1 MAIEPASTAT
11 QLADTNALPLTVQVI
26 ILLGAALFF
35 APIFKKLGLGTVL
48 GYLAAGTVL
57 GALPFKVSDGDAL
70 LHFAELGIVFL
81 LFIIGLELKPSRLWA
96 LRHGIFGIGFLQVA
110 VSALVLGAICLMLDF
125 TWQISLLIG
134 VGLAQSSTAFAMQI
148 LAEGD
153 ELNTRNGQST
163 FSIVLFQD
171 IAIVPILAAI
181 PFLVPELFK
190 EIVGTPVTAPTWT
203 DALQVAGVGAG
214 LILIGHYCLNPLF
227 RVVANTGAR
236 EMMIVVALFV
246 VLGAGFATE
255 QIGLSMAMG
264 AFLAGVMLADSSYRH
279 ELEANIEP
287 FRGLLLGLFFMAV
300 GLSLDLNV
308 VAENWL
314 TILVAAPLIM
324 LIKAAVIYAIF
335 RSFKRSHNEAIRVAS
350 LLPQVGEFAFVIFS
364 TAVAAF
370 VVSTNLASIIT
381 AIVTVT
387 MALTPLFAKLGD
399 RLIIHAEEDEIEEDF
414 EGANGSVLVVGFGRF
429 GQIVSQSLLA
439 EGIPTT
445 VIDHSAERI
454 RSAAKF
460 GFRVYYGEGRRIDVL
475 RAAGIERARIV
486 AVCSDT
492 SQRTTEI
499 IDLIRKHYP
508 DIKIYARAYD
518 RIHALELTNKEID
531 FYVREIFESALLMGR
546 ALLDG
551 MDVPPERVDYVIEDV
566 RKRDLGRLQL
576 QQVKGVFA
584 GKDQLYGN
592 NVEPEPLNEPITQAK
607 MLSEETEKI
616 ANEDS

>member
-1 MAIEPASTAT
+1 MATEPVTTAT
-11 QLADTNALPLTVQVI
+11 QIVETNALPLTVQVI
-26 ILLGAALFF
+26 ILLGAALFIV
-35 APIFKKLGLGTVL
+35 PIFKKLGLGTVL

-110 VSALVLGAICLMLDF
+110 LSALVLGAICLMLDF

-171 IAIVPILAAI
+171 IAIVPILAVI

-190 EIVGTPVTAPTWT
+190 EIVGTPVAAPTWT

-227 RVVANTGAR
+227 RMVANTGAR

-300 GLSLDLNV
+300 GLSLDLKV
-308 VAENWL
+308 VADNWL

-324 LIKAAVIYAIF
+324 LVKAAVIYAIF
-335 RSFKRSHNEAIRVAS
+335 RAFKRSHNEAIRVAS

-399 RLIIHAEEDEIEEDF
+399 RLIIQAEEDEIEEDF
-414 EGANGSVLVVGFGRF
+414 EGANGSVLVIGFGRF

-486 AVCSDT
+486 AVCADT
-492 SQRTTEI
+492 AERTSEI
-499 IDLIRKHYP
+499 IDLIRNHYP
-508 DIKIYARAYD
+508 DIKIYVRAYD

-531 FYVREIFESALLMGR
+531 FQVREIFESALVMGR

-566 RKRDLGRLQL
+566 RKRDLGRLHL

-592 NVEPEPLNEPITQAK
+592 DVEPEPLNEPTTQAK
-607 MLSEETEKI
+607 MLSKETEKI

>member
-1 MAIEPASTAT
+1 MATEQVSTAT
-11 QLADTNALPLTVQVI
+11 QIVETNALPLTVQVI

-110 VSALVLGAICLMLDF
+110 LSALVLGAICLLLGF

-171 IAIVPILAAI
+171 IAIVPILAII

-190 EIVGTPVTAPTWT
+190 DIVGTPVAAPTWT
-203 DALQVAGVGAG
+203 DALEVVGVGAG
-214 LILIGHYCLNPLF
+214 LILIGRYCLNPLF
-227 RVVANTGAR
+227 RMVANTGAR

-300 GLSLDLNV
+300 GLSLDLKV
-308 VAENWL
+308 VADNWL
-314 TILVAAPLIM
+314 IILIAAPMIM
-324 LIKAAVIYAIF
+324 LMKAAIIYLIF
-335 RSFKRSHNEAIRVAS
+335 RAFKRSHNEAIRVAS

-370 VVSTNLASIIT
+370 VVSANLASIIT

-399 RLIIHAEEDEIEEDF
+399 RLMVHAKEDEIEEDF
-414 EGANGSVLVVGFGRF
+414 EGANGSVLVIGFGRF

-492 SQRTTEI
+492 AERTSEI
-499 IDLIRKHYP
+499 IDLIRSHYP
-508 DIKIYARAYD
+508 DIKIYVRTYD
-518 RIHALELTNKEID
+518 RIHALELTTKEID
-531 FYVREIFESALLMGR
+531 FQVREIFESALLMGR

-551 MDVPPERVDYVIEDV
+551 MGVPPERVDYVIDDV

-584 GKDQLYGN
+584 GKDRLYGN
-592 NVEPEPLNEPITQAK
+592 KVEPEPLNEPTTQAK
-607 MLSEETEKI
+607 MLSKETEKI
-616 ANEDS
+616 ATEDS

>member
-1 MAIEPASTAT
+1 MATETVSTAT

-81 LFIIGLELKPSRLWA
+81 LFIIGLELKPSRLWK

-110 VSALVLGAICLMLDF
+110 LSAIILGAICLLLGF
-125 TWQISLLIG
+125 SWQISSLIG
-134 VGLAQSSTAFAMQI
+134 IGLAQSSTAFAMQI

-190 EIVGTPVTAPTWT
+190 EIVGTPVAAPTWT
-203 DALQVAGVGAG
+203 DALEVVGVGAG
-214 LILIGHYCLNPLF
+214 LILIGRYCLNPLF
-227 RVVANTGAR
+227 RVIANTGAR

-300 GLSLDLNV
+300 GLSLDLSV
-308 VAENWL
+308 VAKNWVI
-314 TILVAAPLIM
+314 ILAAAPLIM

-335 RSFKRSHNEAIRVAS
+335 RGFKRSHNEAVRVAS

-399 RLIIHAEEDEIEEDF
+399 RLMIQPEEDEIEEDF
-414 EGANGSVLVVGFGRF
+414 EGANGSVLVIGFGRF

-439 EGIPTT
+439 EGISTT

-486 AVCSDT
+486 AICSDT
-492 SQRTTEI
+492 SERTSEI
-499 IDLIRKHYP
+499 VDLIRAHYP

-518 RIHALELTNKEID
+518 RVHALELMTKETD
-531 FYVREIFESALLMGR
+531 FQVREMFESALLMGR

-566 RKRDLGRLQL
+566 RRRDIGRLQL

-584 GKDQLYGN
+584 GRDMPYGN
-592 NVEPEPLNEPITQAK
+592 KVEPEPLNEPTTQAK
-607 MLSEETEKI
+607 MLSEETKKI

>member
-1 MAIEPASTAT
+1 MV
-11 QLADTNALPLTVQVI
+11 AD
-26 ILLGAALFF
+26 
-35 APIFKKLGLGTVL
+35 
-48 GYLAAGTVL
+48 
-57 GALPFKVSDGDAL
+57 
-70 LHFAELGIVFL
+70 
-81 LFIIGLELKPSRLWA
+81 
-96 LRHGIFGIGFLQVA
+96 
-110 VSALVLGAICLMLDF
+110 
-125 TWQISLLIG
+125 
-134 VGLAQSSTAFAMQI
+134 
-148 LAEGD
+148 
-153 ELNTRNGQST
+153 
-163 FSIVLFQD
+163 
-171 IAIVPILAAI
+171 
-181 PFLVPELFK
+181 
-190 EIVGTPVTAPTWT
+190 
-203 DALQVAGVGAG
+203 
-214 LILIGHYCLNPLF
+214 
-227 RVVANTGAR
+227 
-236 EMMIVVALFV
+236 
-246 VLGAGFATE
+246 
-255 QIGLSMAMG
+255 
-264 AFLAGVMLADSSYRH
+264 
-279 ELEANIEP
+279 
-287 FRGLLLGLFFMAV
+287 
-300 GLSLDLNV
+300 
-308 VAENWL
+308 NWL

-324 LIKAAVIYAIF
+324 LTKAAIIYLIF
-335 RSFKRSHNEAIRVAS
+335 RGFKRSHNEAIRVAS

-399 RLIIHAEEDEIEEDF
+399 RLILQAKEDEIEEDF
-414 EGANGSVLVVGFGRF
+414 EGANGSVLVIGFGRF

-486 AVCSDT
+486 AVCADT
-492 SQRTTEI
+492 AERTSEI
-499 IDLIRKHYP
+499 IDLIRNHYP
-508 DIKIYARAYD
+508 DIKIYVRAYD
-518 RIHALELTNKEID
+518 RIHALELTSKEID
-531 FYVREIFESALLMGR
+531 FQVREIFESALLMGR

-584 GKDQLYGN
+584 GKDKLYGN
-592 NVEPEPLNEPITQAK
+592 KVEPEPLNEPTTQAK

>member
-1 MAIEPASTAT
+1 MAVEPATTAT
-11 QLADTNALPLTVQVI
+11 QLLETTTLPLTVQVI
-26 ILLGAALFF
+26 ILLGAALLF
-35 APIFKKLGLGTVL
+35 APIFKKLGLGSVL

-57 GALPFKVSDGDAL
+57 SALPFEVSDGDAL

-110 VSALVLGAICLMLDF
+110 VSALILGAICLILDF

-171 IAIVPILAAI
+171 IAIVPILAVI

-190 EIVGTPVTAPTWT
+190 EIVGTPVAAPTWT
-203 DALQVAGVGAG
+203 DALEVVGVGAG
-214 LILIGHYCLNPLF
+214 LILIGRYCLNPLF
-227 RVVANTGAR
+227 RIIANTGAR

-300 GLSLDLNV
+300 GLSLDLKV
-308 VAENWL
+308 VADNWL
-314 TILVAAPLIM
+314 TILVAAPMIM
-324 LIKAAVIYAIF
+324 LIKAAIIYGIF

-399 RLIIHAEEDEIEEDF
+399 RLIIHAKEDEIEEDF
-414 EGANGSVLVVGFGRF
+414 EGANGSVLVIGFGRF

-475 RAAGIERARIV
+475 RAAGIERVRIV
-486 AVCSDT
+486 AVCADT
-492 SQRTTEI
+492 ADRTSEI
-499 IDLIRKHYP
+499 IDLIRNHYS
-508 DIKIYARAYD
+508 DIKIYVRAYD

-531 FYVREIFESALLMGR
+531 FQVREIFESALVMGR

-584 GKDQLYGN
+584 GKDKLYGN
-592 NVEPEPLNEPITQAK
+592 NVEPEPLNEPTTQAK

-616 ANEDS
+616 ANKDS

>member
-1 MAIEPASTAT
+1 MATEPVSTAT
-11 QLADTNALPLTVQVI
+11 QLVETNALPLTVQVI

-110 VSALVLGAICLMLDF
+110 LSAIVLGSICILLDF

-171 IAIVPILAAI
+171 IAIVPILAVI

-190 EIVGTPVTAPTWT
+190 DIVGTPVTAPTWT
-203 DALQVAGVGAG
+203 DALEVVGVGAG
-214 LILIGHYCLNPLF
+214 LILIGRYCLNPLF
-227 RVVANTGAR
+227 RMVANTGAR

-300 GLSLDLNV
+300 GLSLDLKV
-308 VAENWL
+308 VADNWL

-324 LIKAAVIYAIF
+324 LAKAAVIYAIF
-335 RSFKRSHNEAIRVAS
+335 RGFKRSHNEAIRVAS

-399 RLIIHAEEDEIEEDF
+399 RLIIHTEEDEIEEDF
-414 EGANGSVLVVGFGRF
+414 EGANGSVLVIGFGRF

-486 AVCSDT
+486 AVCADT
-492 SQRTTEI
+492 AERTSEI
-499 IDLIRKHYP
+499 IDLIRNHYP
-508 DIKIYARAYD
+508 DIKIYVRAYD

-531 FYVREIFESALLMGR
+531 FQVREIFESALLMGR

-584 GKDQLYGN
+584 GKDELYGN
-592 NVEPEPLNEPITQAK
+592 KVEPEPLNEPTTQAK

>member
-1 MAIEPASTAT
+1 M
-11 QLADTNALPLTVQVI
+11 
-26 ILLGAALFF
+26 
-35 APIFKKLGLGTVL
+35 
-48 GYLAAGTVL
+48 
-57 GALPFKVSDGDAL
+57 
-70 LHFAELGIVFL
+70 
-81 LFIIGLELKPSRLWA
+81 
-96 LRHGIFGIGFLQVA
+96 
-110 VSALVLGAICLMLDF
+110 
-125 TWQISLLIG
+125 
-134 VGLAQSSTAFAMQI
+134 
-148 LAEGD
+148 
-153 ELNTRNGQST
+153 
-163 FSIVLFQD
+163 
-171 IAIVPILAAI
+171 
-181 PFLVPELFK
+181 
-190 EIVGTPVTAPTWT
+190 
-203 DALQVAGVGAG
+203 
-214 LILIGHYCLNPLF
+214 
-227 RVVANTGAR
+227 VANTGAR

-300 GLSLDLNV
+300 GLSLDLKV
-308 VAENWL
+308 VADNWL
-314 TILVAAPLIM
+314 IILIAAPLIM
-324 LIKAAVIYAIF
+324 LTKAAIIYLIF
-335 RSFKRSHNEAIRVAS
+335 RGFKRSHNQAIRVAT

-370 VVSTNLASIIT
+370 VVSANLASIIT

-399 RLIIHAEEDEIEEDF
+399 RLMVHAKEDEIEEDF
-414 EGANGSVLVVGFGRF
+414 EGANGSVLVIGFGRF

-492 SQRTTEI
+492 AERTSEI
-499 IDLIRKHYP
+499 IDLIRNHYP
-508 DIKIYARAYD
+508 DIKIYVRSYD
-518 RIHALELTNKEID
+518 RIHALELTTKEID
-531 FYVREIFESALLMGR
+531 FQVREIFESALLMGR

-551 MDVPPERVDYVIEDV
+551 MGVPPERVDYVMEDV

-584 GKDQLYGN
+584 GKDKLYGN
-592 NVEPEPLNEPITQAK
+592 TVEPEPLNEPTTQAK
-607 MLSEETEKI
+607 MLSKETEKI
-616 ANEDS
+616 ATEDS

>member
-1 MAIEPASTAT
+1 M
-11 QLADTNALPLTVQVI
+11 
-26 ILLGAALFF
+26 
-35 APIFKKLGLGTVL
+35 L

-110 VSALVLGAICLMLDF
+110 LSALVLGAICLMLGF

-171 IAIVPILAAI
+171 IAIVPILTMI

-190 EIVGTPVTAPTWT
+190 EIVGTPVAAPTWT
-203 DALQVAGVGAG
+203 DAFEVLGVGAG

-227 RVVANTGAR
+227 RVIANTGAR

-300 GLSLDLNV
+300 GLSLDLKV
-308 VAENWL
+308 VANNWF

-399 RLIIHAEEDEIEEDF
+399 RLIIQAEEDEIEEDF
-414 EGANGSVLVVGFGRF
+414 EGANGSVLVIGFGRF

-439 EGIPTT
+439 EGIQTT

-492 SQRTTEI
+492 AERTSEI

-531 FYVREIFESALLMGR
+531 FQVREIFESALLMGR

-566 RKRDLGRLQL
+566 RKRDIGRLQL

-592 NVEPEPLNEPITQAK
+592 KVEPEPLNEPTTQAK